1 MNECEIIEQ
10 SAVVPY
16 LIDNGIKKI
25 ILITAQNL
33 SRNWIVPKGHVEKNM
48 TPQASA
54 QKAQRWI
61 KTCLATHTGSD
72 WRTDLDRPDDAMR
85 GLGSME
91 GNGAHIIADRMKGKG
106 RSWSTLGALH
116 MAKVKELVL
125 NQEIRDW
132 CWPATQSVSQPPAPP
147 PPKSRKRRDTAT
159 WLWAK
164 VPVLHGNHPQR
175 EWVR

>member
-54 QKAQRWI
+54 QKEAFEEAGLKGNVESKVVGTLLYSKKKKKYKVDFFPFKVTEI
-61 KTCLATHTGSD
+61 LDD
-72 WRTDLDRPDDAMR
+72 WP
-85 GLGSME
+85 E
-91 GNGAHIIADRMKGKG
+91 K
-106 RSWSTLGALH
+106 
-116 MAKVKELVL
+116 
-125 NQEIRDW
+125 
-132 CWPATQSVSQPPAPP
+132 
-147 PPKSRKRRDTAT
+147 KSRERISVEQDYLK
-159 WLWAK
+159 K
-164 VPVLHGNHPQR
+164 FVLDENLLKILK
-175 EWVR
+175 EI